1 MPKPIALALLLFSA
15 LAPLQAQRSN
25 WARPFEAHR
34 VIGNLYYV
42 GTYDLAVYLVTSDEG
57 HFLINTGL
65 EDSTP
70 QIRAGI
76 ESLGFQFEDV
86 KVLLTM
92 QAHWDHTAALAEI
105 KQLTGAEMWATA
117 DDAPVLRDGGFSDPH
132 FGGKQSFKPVEVE
145 RVLKDGETI
154 SLGDAKLKVVETP
167 GHTRGSVSYTMTVR
181 ESGRDYNV
189 GIINMNSINPG
200 KRFQTDPTY
209 PEIISDFEHTFAVQK
224 ELPVDVYVSAHASQ
238 YDLHK
243 KFKPGDSYDPDRFV
257 DPESYLRKVQSY
269 EDAYRKYLEAE
280 ER

>member
-1 MPKPIALALLLFSA
+1 MRILALVLL
-15 LAPLQAQRSN
+15 LAFTPAQAQRSD

-57 HFLINTGL
+57 HFLINTGM
-65 EDSTP
+65 EDSTA
-70 QIRAGI
+70 QIRSGV
-76 ESLGFQFEDV
+76 ESLGFQLEDV

-105 KQLTGAEMWATA
+105 KRLTGAEMWATA
-117 DDAPVLRDGGFSDPH
+117 DDAPVLKDGGFSDPH
-132 FGGKQSFKPVEVE
+132 FGGKQTFKPVEVE
-145 RVLKDGETI
+145 RILRDGETI

-181 ESGRDYNV
+181 ENGRDYNV

-209 PEIISDFEHTFAVQK
+209 PEIISDFEQTFSVQK
-224 ELPVDVYVSAHASQ
+224 KLPVDVYVSAHASQ
-238 YDLHK
+238 YDLHN
-243 KFKPGDSYDPDRFV
+243 KFKPGDPYSPGRFV
-257 DPESYLRKVQSY
+257 DPGGYLRKVQSY
-269 EDAYRKYLEAE
+269 EDAYRKYLRSEAP
-280 ER
+280 